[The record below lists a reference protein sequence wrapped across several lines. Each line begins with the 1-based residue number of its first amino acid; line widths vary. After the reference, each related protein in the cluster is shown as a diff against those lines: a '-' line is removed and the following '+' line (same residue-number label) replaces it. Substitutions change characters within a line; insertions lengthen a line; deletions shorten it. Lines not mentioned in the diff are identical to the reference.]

1 MNLKELAAWERSE
14 PERLEERADAWECA
28 ATVPGARLL
37 RLVELACQGE
47 PTVTIPGAPAP
58 APDHRPVLV
67 VQRFTLTVKA
77 SKGTAWNATHTQI
90 LAALKRSVELYT
102 EAVTCGPLP
111 LVELAKVEHTE
122 EQAGWICKKC
132 RRARFTPGLHP
143 DCDGEATDFE
153 PLPQ

>member
-1 MNLKELAAWERSE
+1 MS
-14 PERLEERADAWECA
+14 
-28 ATVPGARLL
+28 
-37 RLVELACQGE
+37 E

-102 EAVTCGPLP
+102 EAVTWAFAVGG
-111 LVELAKVEHTE
+111 TG
-122 EQAGWICKKC
+122 QG
-132 RRARFTPGLHP
+132 
-143 DCDGEATDFE
+143 
-153 PLPQ
+153 